1 MRKRAALSLD
11 HFGVGITGG
20 VLLAEDVARP
30 FPCLPGGHR
39 RAAVLARDEAR
50 PPDEPVLVDVAR
62 AVGEDLGRLDPDHE
76 LCLRVLG
83 EQRVVVRDRGD
94 AVQPQPPARNEL
106 LARVAGK
113 DGLMLMLTDRVDD
126 ELLDAAGPQLRVV
139 ANVAVGYD
147 NIDVPAC
154 TERGIVAANTPGVLT
169 DATADIALS
178 LILMATRRLGE
189 GERLIRS
196 GKDWK
201 WGMFFLLGSSLQ
213 GKTLGV
219 VGMGGIGQA
228 TARRAKAFGMEIVY
242 QSRSEIDPGI
252 AAELGARRVE
262 LDELLAVSDVVSLHC
277 PYGPATHHLISAEQL
292 AAMKSS
298 AYLVNTARGP
308 IVDETALASALREGQ
323 IAGAGLDV
331 FENEPSVHPGL
342 LELENVV
349 LVPHLGSATVET
361 RTAMAMLAADNA
373 LAVLSGERPPAPIN

>member
-1 MRKRAALSLD
+1 MS
-11 HFGVGITGG
+11 
-20 VLLAEDVARP
+20 
-30 FPCLPGGHR
+30 
-39 RAAVLARDEAR
+39 
-50 PPDEPVLVDVAR
+50 
-62 AVGEDLGRLDPDHE
+62 
-76 LCLRVLG
+76 
-83 EQRVVVRDRGD
+83 RVVVTGRIPETALEKLRAEHEVD
-94 AVQPQPPARNEL
+94 AWSGPESIGREEL
-106 LARVAGK
+106 LRRVAGA
-113 DGLMLMLTDRVDD
+113 DAVVSLLTERIDA
-126 ELLDAAGPQLRVV
+126 ELLDAAGPQLKVV

-169 DATADIALS
+169 EATADIALG
-178 LILMATRRLGE
+178 LILSATRRLGE

-196 GKDWK
+196 GQAWK

-262 LDELLAVSDVVSLHC
+262 LEELLAISDVVSLHC
-277 PYGPATHHLISAEQL
+277 PYGPATHHLIGAEQL

-308 IVDETALASALREGQ
+308 IVDEAALASALRDGQ

>member
-1 MRKRAALSLD
+1 MS
-11 HFGVGITGG
+11 
-20 VLLAEDVARP
+20 
-30 FPCLPGGHR
+30 
-39 RAAVLARDEAR
+39 
-50 PPDEPVLVDVAR
+50 
-62 AVGEDLGRLDPDHE
+62 
-76 LCLRVLG
+76 
-83 EQRVVVRDRGD
+83 RVVVTGRVPD
-94 AVQPQPPARNEL
+94 AAIEKLRAAHEVEMWPDPEPIGREEL
-106 LARVAGK
+106 LRRVAGA
-113 DGLMLMLTDRVDD
+113 DAVVSLLTERIDA
-126 ELLDAAGPQLRVV
+126 ELLDAAGPQLKVV

-154 TERGIVAANTPGVLT
+154 SERDVVATNTPGVLT
-169 DATADIALS
+169 DATADIAFG

-196 GKDWK
+196 GRDWK
-201 WGMFFLLGSSLQ
+201 WGMFFLLGSGLQ

-252 AAELGARRVE
+252 AAELGARRVD

-277 PYGPATHHLISAEQL
+277 PYGPATHHLIGAEQL
-292 AAMKSS
+292 AAMKDS

-308 IVDETALASALREGQ
+308 IVDEAALAAALREGP

-331 FENEPSVHPGL
+331 YEHEPQVHPEL
-342 LELENVV
+342 LELDNVV

-361 RTAMAMLAADNA
+361 RTAMAVLAADNV
-373 LAVLSGERPPAPIN
+373 LAVLGGQRPPTPIG